1 MWAALVLAHA
11 VEPCEGAVS
20 SLPSTPRST
29 PRAGEAGAAGAEA
42 GDGEE
47 EGGDNGAAEA
57 GGGTKPEEDWEDTVE
72 RLLLTSEWTAPD
84 AKFDDG
90 CLPGPAPRFA
100 FFLALRAGPGGQGQR
115 RTREIRACMTR
126 GARAHPRTHAPTR
139 AHECSPNARTQ
150 CTRANTWLHRLSRV
164 LLWWRR
170 PTLVGHRIYARALG
184 EGTVQGFE
192 AALVGA
198 STHVV
203 RSNRI

>member
-29 PRAGEAGAAGAEA
+29 GPRAGEAGAAGAEA

-90 CLPGPAPRFA
+90 CLRPAFCLFSRPA
-100 FFLALRAGPGGQGQR
+100 GRAGRP
-115 RTREIRACMTR
+115 RTAPHKGDPRMHDPR
-126 GARAHPRTHAPTR
+126 RTHAPAHPRAHENAARMHERSARVPTHVWLHRRFSCRVVSGGAGPRWWGTASTR
-139 AHECSPNARTQ
+139 AHS
-150 CTRANTWLHRLSRV
+150 
-164 LLWWRR
+164 
-170 PTLVGHRIYARALG
+170 ARARYR
-184 EGTVQGFE
+184 
-192 AALVGA
+192 A
-198 STHVV
+198 S
-203 RSNRI
+203 RPR